1 MTKTVTDANLAHL
14 ISEYSHT
21 SGSYLDQVYLA
32 LCELRDRRQQSEPK
46 VQFQVHVQRN
56 VIGLDSGMSYPK
68 NCEHVAFGPVFD
80 TQDAAILFGQSK
92 GWMDIWWHVEQLNR
106 EAKP

>member
-32 LCELRDRRQQSEPK
+32 LCELRDRRQQSEP
-46 VQFQVHVQRN
+46 V
-56 VIGLDSGMSYPK
+56 
-68 NCEHVAFGPVFD
+68 CEHGGGKVVYTQAGAVYVCD
-80 TQDAAILFGQSK
+80 TCGQSR
-92 GWMDIWWHVEQLNR
+92 GHS
-106 EAKP
+106 